1 MDEELCKSRGII
13 PRRRKSVWIKPS
25 EINVFFLFYI
35 ILRKPNPMTDNV
47 SLFVPIFPSAKN
59 AYLYVNR
66 LHLPALCGQL
76 SIEERAKR
84 ERV

>member
-1 MDEELCKSRGII
+1 MQIEGYYPPTSKISMDKTLRD
-13 PRRRKSVWIKPS
+13 PR
-25 EINVFFLFYI
+25 FFFFYI

-47 SLFVPIFPSAKN
+47 SLFVQIFPSSKN

-66 LHLPALCGQL
+66 RHLPALCGQL